1 LVGGRAQIPCA
12 VRVDGVGSG
21 YRGGFWSLRLAP
33 IAVIAPSQG
42 YLYDIEESAGNTNLV
57 IFMSKVWNPN
67 IRSRRSCVSELANQF
82 ASQHP
87 GQSQNAD
94 TQQG

>member
-1 LVGGRAQIPCA
+1 MVSGSYAINA
-12 VRVDGVGSG
+12 DGTATLGPD
-21 YRGGFWSLRLAP
+21 P

-42 YLYDIEESAGNTNLV
+42 YLYDIEGSAGNTNLV
-57 IFMSKVWNPN
+57 IFMVEGIPISD
-67 IRSRRSCVSELANQF
+67 RRRSCVSELPNQF
-82 ASQHP
+82 ASHHP